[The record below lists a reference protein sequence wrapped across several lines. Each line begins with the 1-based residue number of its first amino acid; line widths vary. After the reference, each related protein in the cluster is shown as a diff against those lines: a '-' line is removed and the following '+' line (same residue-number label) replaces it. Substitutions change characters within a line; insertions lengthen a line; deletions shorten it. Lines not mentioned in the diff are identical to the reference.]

1 MIINYELNPPKIL
14 PKEYFTYSNLLDD
27 IDNVKKKVNTL
38 HEYSN
43 CIHFTDSVLGI
54 PRLSSITMASII
66 KKDNDRINISC
77 SIRTR
82 DRNLTSMYQ
91 SISDSI
97 LYNIESLLILLG
109 DQPKNDLETCDLLKP
124 SRVVNLLN
132 SQEFKKSIKLNLSI
146 PNKIRNINTLQ
157 KKIDA
162 KPSPDTV
169 KIRHILISTESRDT
183 ATASKLAD
191 SIRLAIA
198 NGSNFDSLAAKFSD
212 DGTNGGMGVRRR
224 SARGGN
230 GLDHLPAH
238 TSRWTG
244 AGAPQPGPLGGS
256 IHAVRHDADPAVAE
270 PVLVLLP

>member
-66 KKDNDRINISC
+66 KKYNDRIKISC
-77 SIRTR
+77 SVRTR

-91 SISDSI
+91 AISDSI

-109 DQPKNDLETCDLLKP
+109 DQPINDLGNYDLLKP

-132 SQEFKKSIKLNLSI
+132 SQEFRKSIKLNLSI
-146 PNKIRNINTLQ
+146 PNKIRNINTIQ

-162 KPSPDTV
+162 KPYAFVTQSIESLKDLENITDL
-169 KIRHILISTESRDT
+169 IRPFNI
-183 ATASKLAD
+183 KV
-191 SIRLAIA
+191 IA
-198 NGSNFDSLAAKFSD
+198 CIMLPSQKNK
-212 DGTNGGMGVRRR
+212 R
-224 SARGGN
+224 SAELI
-230 GLDHLPAH
+230 GLNWQEYEKEPIEFIINC
-238 TSRWTG
+238 G
-244 AGAPQPGPLGGS
+244 K
-256 IHAVRHDADPAVAE
+256 IADE
-270 PVLVLLP
+270 VLLTSPNHFALATEILKELK

>member
-66 KKDNDRINISC
+66 KKYNDRIKISC

-91 SISDSI
+91 AISDSI

-109 DQPKNDLETCDLLKP
+109 DQPINDLGNYDLLKP
-124 SRVVNLLN
+124 SKVVNMLN
-132 SQEFKKSIKLNLSI
+132 SQEFRKSIKLNLSI
-146 PNKIRNINTLQ
+146 PNKIRNINTIQ

-162 KPSPDTV
+162 KPYAFVTQS
-169 KIRHILISTESRDT
+169 IESLKDLENITDLVRPFNI
-183 ATASKLAD
+183 KV
-191 SIRLAIA
+191 IA
-198 NGSNFDSLAAKFSD
+198 CIMLPSQKNK
-212 DGTNGGMGVRRR
+212 R
-224 SARGGN
+224 SAELIGINWQEYEKEPIEFIINCGK
-230 GLDHLPAH
+230 
-238 TSRWTG
+238 
-244 AGAPQPGPLGGS
+244 
-256 IHAVRHDADPAVAE
+256 IADE
-270 PVLVLLP
+270 VLLTSPNHFALATEILKELR

>member
-1 MIINYELNPPKIL
+1 LIINYELNPPKIL

-66 KKDNDRINISC
+66 KKYNDRIKISC

-91 SISDSI
+91 AISDSI

-109 DQPKNDLETCDLLKP
+109 DQPINDLGNYDLLKP

-132 SQEFKKSIKLNLSI
+132 SQEFRRSIKLNLSI
-146 PNKIRNINTLQ
+146 PNKIRNINTIQ

-162 KPSPDTV
+162 KPYAFVTQ
-169 KIRHILISTESRDT
+169 
-183 ATASKLAD
+183 
-191 SIRLAIA
+191 SIQSLKDLENITDLVRPFNIKVIA
-198 NGSNFDSLAAKFSD
+198 CIMLPSQKNK
-212 DGTNGGMGVRRR
+212 R
-224 SARGGN
+224 SAELI
-230 GLDHLPAH
+230 GLNWQEYEKEPIEFIINC
-238 TSRWTG
+238 G
-244 AGAPQPGPLGGS
+244 K
-256 IHAVRHDADPAVAE
+256 IADE
-270 PVLVLLP
+270 VLLTSPNHFALATEILKELR

>member
-66 KKDNDRINISC
+66 KKYNDRIKISC

-91 SISDSI
+91 AISDSI

-109 DQPKNDLETCDLLKP
+109 DQPINDLGKYDLLKP

-132 SQEFKKSIKLNLSI
+132 TQEFRKSVKLNLSI
-146 PNKIRNINTLQ
+146 PNKIRNINTIQ

-162 KPSPDTV
+162 KPYAFVTQS
-169 KIRHILISTESRDT
+169 IESLKDLENITDLVRPFNI
-183 ATASKLAD
+183 KV
-191 SIRLAIA
+191 IA
-198 NGSNFDSLAAKFSD
+198 CIMLPSLK
-212 DGTNGGMGVRRR
+212 NKR
-224 SARGGN
+224 SAELI
-230 GLDHLPAH
+230 GLNWQEYEKDPIEFIINC
-238 TSRWTG
+238 G
-244 AGAPQPGPLGGS
+244 K
-256 IHAVRHDADPAVAE
+256 IADE
-270 PVLVLLP
+270 VLLTSPNHFALATEILKELR

>member
-66 KKDNDRINISC
+66 KKYNDRIKISC

-91 SISDSI
+91 AISDSI

-109 DQPKNDLETCDLLKP
+109 DQPINDLGNYDLLKP

-132 SQEFKKSIKLNLSI
+132 SQEFRKSIKLNLSI
-146 PNKIRNINTLQ
+146 PNKIRNINTIQ

-162 KPSPDTV
+162 KPYAFVTQ
-169 KIRHILISTESRDT
+169 
-183 ATASKLAD
+183 
-191 SIRLAIA
+191 SIQSLKDLENITDLVRPFNIKVIA
-198 NGSNFDSLAAKFSD
+198 CIMLPSQKNK
-212 DGTNGGMGVRRR
+212 R
-224 SARGGN
+224 SAELI
-230 GLDHLPAH
+230 GLNWQEYEKEPIEFIINC
-238 TSRWTG
+238 G
-244 AGAPQPGPLGGS
+244 K
-256 IHAVRHDADPAVAE
+256 IADE
-270 PVLVLLP
+270 VLLTSPNHFALATEILKELR

>member
-66 KKDNDRINISC
+66 KKYNDRIKISC

-91 SISDSI
+91 AVSDSI

-109 DQPKNDLETCDLLKP
+109 DQPINDLGKYDLLKP

-132 SQEFKKSIKLNLSI
+132 TQEFRKSVKLNLSI
-146 PNKIRNINTLQ
+146 PNKIRNINTIQ

-162 KPSPDTV
+162 KPYAFVTQS
-169 KIRHILISTESRDT
+169 IESLKDLENITDLVRPFNI
-183 ATASKLAD
+183 KV
-191 SIRLAIA
+191 IA
-198 NGSNFDSLAAKFSD
+198 CIMLPSQKNK
-212 DGTNGGMGVRRR
+212 R
-224 SARGGN
+224 SAELI
-230 GLDHLPAH
+230 GLNWQEYEKEPIEFIINC
-238 TSRWTG
+238 G
-244 AGAPQPGPLGGS
+244 K
-256 IHAVRHDADPAVAE
+256 IADE
-270 PVLVLLP
+270 VLLTSPNHFALATELLKELR

>member
-38 HEYSN
+38 HEYTN

-91 SISDSI
+91 AISDSI

-109 DQPKNDLETCDLLKP
+109 DQPINDLGNYDLLKP
-124 SRVVNLLN
+124 SKVVNMLN
-132 SQEFKKSIKLNLSI
+132 SQEFRKSIKLNLSI
-146 PNKIRNINTLQ
+146 PNKIRNINTIQ

-162 KPSPDTV
+162 KPYAFVTQS
-169 KIRHILISTESRDT
+169 IESLKDLENITDLVRPFNI
-183 ATASKLAD
+183 KV
-191 SIRLAIA
+191 IA
-198 NGSNFDSLAAKFSD
+198 CIMLPSQKNK
-212 DGTNGGMGVRRR
+212 R
-224 SARGGN
+224 SAELI
-230 GLDHLPAH
+230 GLNWQEYEKEPIEFIINC
-238 TSRWTG
+238 G
-244 AGAPQPGPLGGS
+244 K
-256 IHAVRHDADPAVAE
+256 IADE
-270 PVLVLLP
+270 VLLTSPNHFALATEILKELR

>member
-1 MIINYELNPPKIL
+1 LIINYELNPPKIL
-14 PKEYFTYSNLLDD
+14 PKDYFSYSNLLDD

-66 KKDNDRINISC
+66 KKYNDRIKISC

-91 SISDSI
+91 AISDSI

-109 DQPKNDLETCDLLKP
+109 DQPINDLGNYDLLKP

-132 SQEFKKSIKLNLSI
+132 SQEFRKSIKLNLSI
-146 PNKIRNINTLQ
+146 PNKIRNINTIQ

-162 KPSPDTV
+162 KPYAFVTQS
-169 KIRHILISTESRDT
+169 IESLKDLENITDLVRPFNI
-183 ATASKLAD
+183 KV
-191 SIRLAIA
+191 IA
-198 NGSNFDSLAAKFSD
+198 CIMLPSQKNK
-212 DGTNGGMGVRRR
+212 R
-224 SARGGN
+224 SAELI
-230 GLDHLPAH
+230 GLNWQEYEKEPIEFI
-238 TSRWTG
+238 RNCG
-244 AGAPQPGPLGGS
+244 K
-256 IHAVRHDADPAVAE
+256 IADE
-270 PVLVLLP
+270 VLLTSPNHFALATEILKELR

>member
-14 PKEYFTYSNLLDD
+14 PKDYFSYSNLLDD

-66 KKDNDRINISC
+66 KKYNDRIKISC

-91 SISDSI
+91 AISDSI

-109 DQPKNDLETCDLLKP
+109 DQPINDLGNYDLLKP
-124 SRVVNLLN
+124 SKVVNMLN
-132 SQEFKKSIKLNLSI
+132 SQEFRKSIKLNLSI
-146 PNKIRNINTLQ
+146 PNKIRNINTIQ

-162 KPSPDTV
+162 KPYAFVTQSIESLKDLENITDL
-169 KIRHILISTESRDT
+169 IRPFNI
-183 ATASKLAD
+183 KV
-191 SIRLAIA
+191 IA
-198 NGSNFDSLAAKFSD
+198 CIMLPSQKNK
-212 DGTNGGMGVRRR
+212 R
-224 SARGGN
+224 SAELI
-230 GLDHLPAH
+230 GLNWQEYEKEPIEFIINC
-238 TSRWTG
+238 G
-244 AGAPQPGPLGGS
+244 K
-256 IHAVRHDADPAVAE
+256 IADE
-270 PVLVLLP
+270 VLLTSPNHFALATEILKELR

>member
-66 KKDNDRINISC
+66 KKYNDRIKISC

-91 SISDSI
+91 AISDSI

-109 DQPKNDLETCDLLKP
+109 DQPINDLGKYDLLKP

-132 SQEFKKSIKLNLSI
+132 SQEFRKSIKLNLSI
-146 PNKIRNINTLQ
+146 PNKIRNINTIQ

-162 KPSPDTV
+162 KPYAFVTQ
-169 KIRHILISTESRDT
+169 
-183 ATASKLAD
+183 
-191 SIRLAIA
+191 SIQSLKDLENITDLVRPFNIKVIA
-198 NGSNFDSLAAKFSD
+198 CIMLPSQKNK
-212 DGTNGGMGVRRR
+212 R
-224 SARGGN
+224 SAELI
-230 GLDHLPAH
+230 GLNWQEYEKEPIEFIINC
-238 TSRWTG
+238 G
-244 AGAPQPGPLGGS
+244 K
-256 IHAVRHDADPAVAE
+256 IADE
-270 PVLVLLP
+270 VLLTSPNHFALATEILKELR